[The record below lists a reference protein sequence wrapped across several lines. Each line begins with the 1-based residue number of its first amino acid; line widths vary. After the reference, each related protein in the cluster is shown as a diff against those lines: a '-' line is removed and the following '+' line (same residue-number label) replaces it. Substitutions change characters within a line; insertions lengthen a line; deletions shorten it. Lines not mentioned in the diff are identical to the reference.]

1 MFTCSPA
8 ALKEMRSSSD
18 AYEFDFIFSI
28 IWPMRLL
35 PCLLSSRPP
44 GTEAQEVEEVLP
56 SPPAARFASRACA
69 ASTCCFAWCI
79 STMTSDDSELLS
91 GAGEDVT
98 HGRPNIFF
106 ATHECALPLME
117 R

>member
-1 MFTCSPA
+1 MLVRLAPLRSQPLPSAATLALA
-8 ALKEMRSSSD
+8 AL
-18 AYEFDFIFSI
+18 A
-28 IWPMRLL
+28 LTAL
-35 PCLLSSRPP
+35 ALALALA
-44 GTEAQEVEEVLP
+44 GA
-56 SPPAARFASRACA
+56 A

-79 STMTSDDSELLS
+79 STMTSDDRELLS

-98 HGRPNIFF
+98 HGKPNIFF